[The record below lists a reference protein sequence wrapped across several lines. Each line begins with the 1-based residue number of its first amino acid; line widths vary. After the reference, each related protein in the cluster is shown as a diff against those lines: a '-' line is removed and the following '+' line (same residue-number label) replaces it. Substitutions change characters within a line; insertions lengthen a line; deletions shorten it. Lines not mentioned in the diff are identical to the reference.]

1 MNTTKTLGEWGV
13 ELKRL
18 NKAIAYLNEK
28 CETIQGVENK
38 EALLTA
44 LKCVERRCDFI
55 ADTLI
60 TIKIPEL

>member
-1 MNTTKTLGEWGV
+1 MGSRI
-13 ELKRL
+13 KRL

-28 CETIQGVENK
+28 YETIQGVENK
-38 EALLTA
+38 KVLLTA

-60 TIKIPEL
+60 TIEIPEL